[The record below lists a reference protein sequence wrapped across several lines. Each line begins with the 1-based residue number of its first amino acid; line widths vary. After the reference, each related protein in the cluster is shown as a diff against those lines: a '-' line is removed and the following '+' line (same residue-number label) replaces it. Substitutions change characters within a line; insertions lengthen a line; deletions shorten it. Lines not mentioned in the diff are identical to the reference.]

1 MDSQKS
7 CQELEFLLSFSK
19 SLSSTLDQSQ
29 LLNIIIESAKTLTQA
44 EASSL
49 LLLDPATQNL
59 HFVHAT
65 GEISEELKK
74 LSIPMGQGIAGWVA
88 REQKP
93 QIVDQAEQDE
103 RWYKGIDEKT
113 KFTTKSLLCVPLL
126 SGGQTIGVI
135 EVLNKKEGH
144 QFDQQDQDFLLRFAD
159 LAAQVLENV
168 DKYHRLK
175 DENLQLRDEL
185 ASRYTIFGKS
195 QAVEEVLGLARKVA
209 SGNTTVLLQ
218 GENGT
223 GKELLARFIHYQ
235 SPRSEKAF
243 VAINSAAIPV
253 DLLESELFGH
263 EKGAITGASRRRKG
277 RFELAAGGTIFFDEV
292 GDLPQAIQAKIL
304 RVLQEREFERRG
316 SSETIKV
323 DVRIIAATNK
333 DLLNLVKSGL
343 FREDLYYRLNVF
355 QIFLPPLRQRG
366 EDIPV
371 LARHFLEF
379 YSRETKK
386 QVSGFSEEAVKAMQN
401 YSWPGNI
408 RELQNAVERAV
419 VLCSGQMITLQNLPR
434 LVDGPYTRDGIPPT
448 LTWDN
453 AQETFKREY
462 MIKALEVNGW
472 NQRKTAKILD
482 IQSSYLSRLLREL
495 SIIRPRNRESGVSD
509 KS

>member
-1 MDSQKS
+1 MNDQKS
-7 CQELEFLLSFSK
+7 RQELEFLLSFSK

-29 LLNIIIESAKTLTQA
+29 LLDIIIESAKTLTAA

-49 LLLDPATQNL
+49 LLLDQATQNL
-59 HFVHAT
+59 HFAHAT
-65 GEISEELKK
+65 GEVSEELKK

-93 QIVDQAEQDE
+93 QIVNQAEQDE

-135 EVLNKKEGH
+135 EVLNKKDGQ
-144 QFDQQDQDFLLRFAD
+144 QFDQQDQELLLKFAD
-159 LAAQVLENV
+159 LAAQVLENA
-168 DKYHRLK
+168 DKYSRLK
-175 DENLQLRDEL
+175 DENVQLRDEL
-185 ASRYTIFGKS
+185 ASRYTITGKS

-235 SPRSEKAF
+235 SPRAEKPF

-253 DLLESELFGH
+253 ELLESELFGH
-263 EKGAITGASRRRKG
+263 EKGAFTGASCRRKG
-277 RFELAAGGTIFFDEV
+277 RFEMAAGGTIFLDEV

-304 RVLQEREFERRG
+304 RVLQEREFERLG

-333 DLLNLVKSGL
+333 DLLQLVKAGL

-355 QIFLPPLRQRG
+355 QIFLPPLRQRT

-371 LARHFLEF
+371 LAGHFLERF
-379 YSRETKK
+379 GRETKK
-386 QVSGFSEEAVKAMQN
+386 QVRGFTEEAEKAMQS

-419 VLCSGQMITLQNLPR
+419 VLSSGQTITLQNLPR
-434 LVDGPYTRDGIPPT
+434 LVDDTSTRDGIPPT
-448 LTWDN
+448 LTWDG
-453 AQETFKREY
+453 AQDVFKREY
-462 MIKALEVNGW
+462 MIKALEANNW

-482 IQSSYLSRLLREL
+482 IQPSYLSRLLREL
-495 SIIRPRNRESGVSD
+495 NIIRPRNRES
-509 KS
+509 